1 MAEIRIYCEGGGNGP
16 NTKDPFREGMRTFLK
31 ELYEIAREKRIR
43 FQLIICG
50 GRTSAYDNF
59 KTALQIHKDAVN
71 ILLVDAEAPVTQTPW
86 LHLKQRDSWDS
97 LGCNDEQC
105 HLMVQTMEA
114 WLLADPDALATFYGQ
129 GFNANTIPKNRDV
142 EKIDKPTLTK
152 SLNNAIRQTNKPEYH
167 KIQHGSKLLGLI
179 APAKVRQASKHC
191 DRLFNTIS
199 SRMNKTV

>member
-1 MAEIRIYCEGGGNGP
+1 MAEIRIYCEGGGDGP

-31 ELYEIAREKRIR
+31 ELYEIAREKKIR

-59 KTALQIHKDAVN
+59 KTALQIHKDAIN

-86 LHLKQRDSWDS
+86 LHLKQRDNWDS
-97 LGCNDEQC
+97 LGCKDDQC

-114 WLLADPDALATFYGQ
+114 WLLADPDAVSTFYGQ
-129 GFNANTIPKNRDV
+129 GFNANALPKNRDV
-142 EKIDKPTLTK
+142 EKIEKTLLTK

-167 KIQHGSKLLGLI
+167 KIQHGAKLLGLI
-179 APAKVRQASKHC
+179 APMKVRQKSQHC
-191 DRLFNTIS
+191 DRLFTTLS
-199 SRMNKTV
+199 SLMEA